1 MQSVSEAPPCLLC
14 GEPTRLLYPSN
25 VPRDAPIARGELACT
40 SPHLAVH
47 DDIYFC
53 RDCGLARSRPPVD
66 LEEIESLYRDVE
78 DPEYFASEL
87 ERRAA
92 FRTALARLESLGSL
106 LPPGSPRKL
115 LEIGSS
121 VGLFL
126 EEASRAGWD
135 VFGIEPSRWAAESA
149 RSRGLSVFNG
159 TLEEFIPGGGPF
171 DVVVSWDVWEH
182 LEDPMAAL
190 RRAHELLRPGGLFV
204 FTTVNL
210 GGLGRKLLRGRWP
223 WFMRMHLHYFTPESV
238 TRMVRRSG
246 FEVLSTSTE
255 PKTLKLGYV
264 LDRARG
270 FLGPLAS
277 VARALASTFGQ
288 VDRPIRIDLGDI
300 LLVEARKPE
309 TAPP

>member
-1 MQSVSEAPPCLLC
+1 MPSVSEAPLCLLC

-40 SPHLAVH
+40 SPYLAVH
-47 DDIYFC
+47 DDIYLC
-53 RDCGLARSRPPVD
+53 RDCGLARSRPPMD
-66 LEEIESLYRDVE
+66 LEEIEDLYRDVE
-78 DPEYFASEL
+78 DPEYFASEV

-92 FRTALARLESLGSL
+92 FRAALVRIERLGFAR
-106 LPPGSPRKL
+106 PPGKL

-126 EEASRAGWD
+126 EEARRAGWD
-135 VFGIEPSRWAAESA
+135 AFGVEPSRWAAESA
-149 RSRGLSVFNG
+149 RARGLSVFNG
-159 TLEEFIPGGGPF
+159 TLEEFAPEGGPF
-171 DVVVSWDVWEH
+171 DAVVSWDVWEH
-182 LEDPMAAL
+182 LEDPVAAL
-190 RRAHELLRPGGLFV
+190 RRAYELLRPGGLFV

-210 GGLGRKLLRGRWP
+210 GGLGRKLFRGRWP
-223 WFMRMHLHYFTPESV
+223 WFMRMHLHYFTRESV
-238 TRMVRRSG
+238 TRMVRGSG

-255 PKTLKLGYV
+255 AKTLKLGYV

-277 VARALASTFGQ
+277 IARSLASAFGV

-309 TAPP
+309 TAPQ